1 MDISV
6 TSNIVTISGNIK
18 SVADYQ
24 SIKETIDA
32 LIATHKSII
41 IEIKDSISIT
51 SSIIGYFT
59 KLVQKEGIDLSI
71 KVGDESLM
79 ELFDDLNLVSLFK
92 VRKA

>member
-1 MDISV
+1 MDISA
-6 TSNIVTISGNIK
+6 TSNVVTISGNIK

-24 SIKETIDA
+24 RIKETIDS
-32 LIATHKSII
+32 LIVTHKSII

-79 ELFDDLNLVSLFK
+79 ELFDDLNLVALFK

>member
-1 MDISV
+1 MEI
-6 TSNIVTISGNIK
+6 TSASNTIKITGNIK
-18 SVADYQ
+18 SVSDYQ
-24 SIKETIDA
+24 EIKRVLDS
-32 LIATHKSII
+32 LVNTHKSII